1 MDMKCAEKVVAEGQ
15 RQIDRM
21 TYIALECG
29 ASATRM
35 GRMMGV
41 SRQRIYQRA
50 QKGGV
55 HYEEEQADEAEHA

>member
-1 MDMKCAEKVVAEGQ
+1 MDMKCAEKVVAASQ
-15 RQIDRM
+15 RERDLM
-21 TYIALECG
+21 VYVALECG

-50 QKGGV
+50 QKGADY
-55 HYEEEQADEAEHA
+55 YEEGQADG